1 MKSEPKKYQT
11 LCQILESMDI
21 PETRKEDYHWL
32 LRNLLVRNG
41 THPRV
46 KEALDL
52 ICDLASIR
60 YS

>member
-1 MKSEPKKYQT
+1 MKSELKKHQE

-21 PETRKEDYHWL
+21 PEKRREDYHWL
-32 LRNLLVRNG
+32 LRNLLIRNN

-52 ICDLASIR
+52 ICDAETNF
-60 YS
+60 